1 MLVAVCRI
9 EGVWVSTHSFEA
21 FPLRRQVG
29 TGLPWYALHATSHTP
44 VPNWL
49 MGMESGVQAAEYTP
63 SERACKHTVLIRGV
77 LTPAL
82 QSFEDGITRRSAK
95 LSQAAKPP
103 LESRGAL
110 FECRA
115 PTKH

>member
-1 MLVAVCRI
+1 MSEREFA
-9 EGVWVSTHSFEA
+9 
-21 FPLRRQVG
+21 
-29 TGLPWYALHATSHTP
+29 P

-49 MGMESGVQAAEYTP
+49 MGMRSSVQAVEYTP
-63 SERACKHTVLIRGV
+63 SERACKRTTLIRGV
-77 LTPAL
+77 PILAL
-82 QSFEDGITRRSAK
+82 NFFEDGITRRSAK

>member
-1 MLVAVCRI
+1 MAQNIFRPGNALLRSVPDLAL
-9 EGVWVSTHSFEA
+9 HSFEV
-21 FPLRRQVG
+21 FLDPTNTL
-29 TGLPWYALHATSHTP
+29 
-44 VPNWL
+44 
-49 MGMESGVQAAEYTP
+49 
-63 SERACKHTVLIRGV
+63 SERACKRTTLIRSA
-77 LTPAL
+77 LIPAL
-82 QSFEDGITRRSAK
+82 QFFEDGITRRSAK